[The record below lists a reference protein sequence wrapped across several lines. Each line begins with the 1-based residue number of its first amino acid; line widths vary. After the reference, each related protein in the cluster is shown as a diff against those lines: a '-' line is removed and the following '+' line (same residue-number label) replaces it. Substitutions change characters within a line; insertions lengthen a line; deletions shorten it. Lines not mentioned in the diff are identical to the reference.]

1 MLDFLICM
9 KSELMIT
16 LIIFI
21 LLIIKLGK
29 GIEPERILG
38 LTQILLLVNVIVT
51 AMWNIKTSL
60 FGDMFVTSELIGI
73 QKTILSLG
81 VYLISLSF
89 PGWCK
94 KSVHLTEFLVLLL
107 SSLLGMFFL
116 LSSGAV

>member
-1 MLDFLICM
+1 MLDFLLCM

-16 LIIFI
+16 VIIFI

-29 GIEPERILG
+29 PVSAEKILG
-38 LTQILLLVNVIVT
+38 LTQILLLVNVVIS
-51 AMWNIKTSL
+51 ALWNQKLSL

-81 VYLISLSF
+81 VYLVSLSF

-94 KSVHLTEFLVLLL
+94 KSVHLTEFMVLML
-107 SSLLGMFFL
+107 SSLLG
-116 LSSGAV
+116 